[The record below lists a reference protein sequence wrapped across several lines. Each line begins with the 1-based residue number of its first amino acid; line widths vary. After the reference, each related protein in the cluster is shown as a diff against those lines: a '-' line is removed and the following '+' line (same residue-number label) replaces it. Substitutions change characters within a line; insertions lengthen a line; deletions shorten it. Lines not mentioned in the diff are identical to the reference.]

1 MEQLHQAMQSSIAHN
16 FQIPISP
23 RQMSSLMLKTNHLPR
38 NLNFNDI
45 PAHLQRNLTTELD
58 LVHNLA
64 NELPQNLNRHD
75 DLLGQNLS
83 RNLDVTLARSL
94 GSDLELQ
101 NLSQLAQNLNEN
113 LNADLS
119 RINDLRADIPHDLSH
134 EIDLSHHLN
143 RPHIEQDMLSQDE
156 VRRTPMVV
164 QCVQDGHMLDQNL
177 GQRLVG
183 TNMNV
188 HERMDQQNEHML
200 PMPFHIKSEQDDD
213 GYFYD
218 NINPSIN
225 NVGSINGELF
235 NFLLLL
241 FNRPRQVFFFLCRAQ
256 TENSGAEALVHK

>member
-1 MEQLHQAMQSSIAHN
+1 MEQLHQAMQSSVASTIVHN
-16 FQIPISP
+16 FQLPLSP

-58 LVHNLA
+58 LVHNLT

-83 RNLDVTLARSL
+83 RNLDLSLVRSL

-101 NLSQLAQNLNEN
+101 NNLSQLAQNLNEN
-113 LNADLS
+113 LSADLS
-119 RINDLRADIPHDLSH
+119 RLNDLRADIPHDLSH

-143 RPHIEQDMLSQDE
+143 RPIDSEILSQDE
-156 VRRTPMVV
+156 ARRTPMVP
-164 QCVQDGHMLDQNL
+164 QCVQDSHLLDQGL
-177 GQRLVG
+177 AQRLVA

-188 HERMDQQNEHML
+188 HERLDQTEHML
-200 PMPFHIKSEQDDD
+200 PMPFHIKSEQEDD

-218 NINPSIN
+218 NINPVMT
-225 NVGSINGELF
+225 NVPNLNGE
-235 NFLLLL
+235 
-241 FNRPRQVFFFLCRAQ
+241 
-256 TENSGAEALVHK
+256 